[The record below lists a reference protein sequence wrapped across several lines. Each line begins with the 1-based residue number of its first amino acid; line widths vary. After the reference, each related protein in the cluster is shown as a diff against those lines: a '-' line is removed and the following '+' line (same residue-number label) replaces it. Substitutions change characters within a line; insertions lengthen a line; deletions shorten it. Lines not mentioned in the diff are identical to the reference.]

1 MEPGAPLQAGYN
13 RSLTAQPAKKPKP
26 HSASLNPLL
35 CAVLCTVAAFGW
47 QALKVHREFGGNWT
61 GLFETGREFP
71 PPPALAGEHILIVS
85 DTTGYDGQF
94 CHYIAH
100 DPFFRRGLASAID
113 FPRQRYGRILVPLAA
128 WLLAAGRQNWID
140 PAYHA
145 VVLAFVFLG
154 AWWSARRGAVLLFLF
169 LPATLLSI
177 ENSTIDVALL
187 ALCAGFVLLHDAP
200 AWKLAPILAL
210 APLVRE
216 TGALLIAAVVVA
228 ALLRKQW
235 RRAALFALT
244 ALPWLAWIWF
254 VWAHTAAK
262 PYPLAAI
269 PLSEAWSAFLDVR
282 SPLSGAGGVML
293 TILERTAV
301 VGSVLAACL
310 GLYQLRRP
318 GPVTLACALFGLLG
332 IVLQRPDVWVNYHA
346 HARVLS
352 PLYLLLNM
360 SPAVHPVR
368 VARASLVLIIPRFL
382 VSIFVQIP
390 VLL

>member
-1 MEPGAPLQAGYN
+1 M
-13 RSLTAQPAKKPKP
+13 TAQPARQPKP
-26 HSASLNPLL
+26 RSALLSPLL
-35 CAVLCTVAAFGW
+35 CAALCTAAAFGW
-47 QALKVHREFGGNWT
+47 QALKVQREFGGNWT

-71 PPPALAGEHILIVS
+71 PPAALAGEHILIVS

-113 FPRQRYGRILVPLAA
+113 FPRQRYGRILIPLAA
-128 WLLAAGRQNWID
+128 WLLAGGRQDWID

-145 VVLAFVFLG
+145 VLLAFVFLG
-154 AWWSARRGAVLLFLF
+154 AYWSARRGALLLFLF
-169 LPATLLSI
+169 LPAALLSI
-177 ENSTIDVALL
+177 ENSTIDLALVS
-187 ALCAGFVLLHDAP
+187 LCAGFVLLHDAP

-216 TGALLIAAVVVA
+216 TGAILIAAAVA
-228 ALLRKQW
+228 AALVRKQW
-235 RRAALFALT
+235 RRAFLLALT
-244 ALPWLAWIWF
+244 ALPWMAWIGF
-254 VWAHTAAK
+254 VWMHTAAK
-262 PYPLAAI
+262 SYPLAAI

-282 SPLSGAGGVML
+282 SPIAGATGVML
-293 TILERTAV
+293 TVLERAAIA
-301 VGSVLAACL
+301 GSVLAACL
-310 GLYQLRRP
+310 GLYQLRHQLRRP
-318 GPVTLACALFGLLG
+318 GAVALACALFGLLG

-360 SPAVHPVR
+360 SPEVR
-368 VARASLVLIIPRFL
+368 PARAAKTCLVLVAPRFL
-382 VSIFVQIP
+382 VSMLVQIP

>member
-1 MEPGAPLQAGYN
+1 M
-13 RSLTAQPAKKPKP
+13 TAQPAKQPKAR
-26 HSASLNPLL
+26 SAPLNPLL
-35 CAVLCTVAAFGW
+35 CAVLCTAAAFGW

-61 GLFETGREFP
+61 GLFETGRDFP
-71 PPPALAGEHILIVS
+71 PPPALASEHILTVS

-94 CHYIAH
+94 SHYVAH
-100 DPFFRRGLASAID
+100 DPFFHRGLASAID

-140 PAYHA
+140 PAYRV
-145 VVLAFVFLG
+145 VVLAFIFLG
-154 AWWSARRGAVLLFLF
+154 AYWSARRKAVLLFLF

-200 AWKLAPILAL
+200 ARKLTPILVL

-216 TGALLIAAVVVA
+216 TGALLIAAVVITAV
-228 ALLRKQW
+228 LRKEW
-235 RRAALFALT
+235 RRAAVFALT
-244 ALPWLAWIWF
+244 ALPWLAWVWF

-262 PYPLAAI
+262 PYPLAAV
-269 PLSEAWSAFLDVR
+269 PLSEAWSALLSVH
-282 SPLSGAGGVML
+282 SPLPGGIGIML
-293 TILERTAV
+293 TVLERAAIL
-301 VGSVLAACL
+301 GSVLAAIT

-318 GPVTLACALFGLLG
+318 GTLTLACALFGVLG

-346 HARVLS
+346 HTRVLS

-360 SPAVHPVR
+360 SPAVQPVR
-368 VARASLVLIIPRFL
+368 AARLSLVLILPRFL
-382 VSIFVQIP
+382 LSIFVQIP